1 MSHPKSNII
10 HTSLDRT
17 RLAAGLR
24 ELANVFRFTPGL
36 VADRLGENWVVPDLF
51 ERDVE
56 LAWFLVRH
64 AGDAKDAFDDS
75 TREEITYRVLKLSVT
90 LYLLPTYLNQNF

>member
-36 VADRLGENWVVPDLF
+36 VADKLGENWVVPDLF

-64 AGDAKDAFDDS
+64 AGPAKDSFDS
-75 TREEITYRVLKLSVT
+75 TTREEITYKVISMLLF
-90 LYLLPTYLNQNF
+90 LY